1 MEATGALVTRLN
13 AQAVSQSAL
22 ERLQALRAALPGPV
36 VFTTSFGVED
46 QAITHIIATAGLD
59 IAFAT
64 LDTGRMFPQTYEVW
78 AQTEALYG
86 IKVQAFLPQTSAVEA
101 LVAAQGVNGFYGSV
115 EARKACCE
123 TRKLEPLGRALARA
137 QGWVTGLRADQS
149 DHRQGLTFVSLDE
162 ARRLVKLNPIFDW
175 TRADAAA
182 FTGANNVPV
191 NALHAKGFLSIG
203 CAPCTRAIAEGEPE
217 RAGRWWWE
225 DEARKECG
233 LHVGPDGRLSRAG
246 APA

>member
-1 MEATGALVTRLN
+1 MKVSNAMPALLN
-13 AQAVSQSAL
+13 EQAGGQSAL
-22 ERLQALRAALPGPV
+22 ERIQALRTAIPGPV

-46 QAITHIIATAGLD
+46 QAITHIIATTGLD

-64 LDTGRMFPQTYEVW
+64 LDTGRLFPQTYDVW
-78 AQTEALYG
+78 AQTEARYG
-86 IKVQAFLPQTSAVEA
+86 IRVQGFLPQASAVEA

-123 TRKLEPLGRALARA
+123 ARKLEPLGRALAGA

-149 DHRQGLTFVSLDE
+149 DHRQALSFVSFDE
-162 ARRLVKLNPIFDW
+162 ARGLVKLNPIFDW
-175 TRADAAA
+175 TRSDAVA
-182 FTGANNVPV
+182 FTTANNVPV
-191 NALHAKGFLSIG
+191 NALHAQGFLSIG
-203 CAPCTRAIAEGEPE
+203 CAPCTRAVAEGEPE

-225 DEARKECG
+225 DEAKKECG